1 MSGGVNPGGIG
12 GGASPGVGKGGV
24 GSALAVYGRMIKIS
38 HSIFAMPFALASA
51 VLAAR
56 AAPMDTASAWRTLA
70 LIVVCMVLARSFAMG
85 VNRIVDREFDARNPR
100 TAIREIPSG
109 QMRVGVARAI
119 TAVAGVLFVAASF
132 ALNPACGALS
142 PVALVVV
149 GGYSYAKRFTAL
161 VHLWLGVALGLA
173 PVAAWLAVTGA
184 VSIVSVVLAAAV
196 ATWVAGFDI
205 LYSLQDEEFDRG
217 QGLRSIP
224 VALGQ
229 VGALWV
235 SGLLHVGTVALLA
248 SLPFLAP
255 LGWAYWVGWA
265 LISGVLAYEHALVK
279 PGDLSRIDKAFFD
292 LNGYV
297 SLVFFGAVL
306 LA

>member
-1 MSGGVNPGGIG
+1 MSER
-12 GGASPGVGKGGV
+12 VGF
-24 GSALAVYGRMIKIS
+24 AETIAVYGRMIKFS

-56 AAPMDTASAWRTLA
+56 ETPVAWTTVA

-85 VNRIVDREFDARNPR
+85 VNRIVDRHYDARNPR

-109 QMRVGVARAI
+109 QMSLGAARAI
-119 TAVAGVLFVAASF
+119 TGAAGLLFVVTSF

-142 PVALVVV
+142 PVALLVV

-161 VHLWLGVALGLA
+161 VHLWLGAALGIA
-173 PVAAWLAVTGA
+173 PVAAWLAVTGT
-184 VSIVSVVLAAAV
+184 VSTVAVVLAVAV
-196 ATWVAGFDI
+196 MTWVAGFDI
-205 LYSLQDEEFDRG
+205 LYSLQDEDFDRG

-235 SGLLHVGTVALLA
+235 SGGLHVGTVALLA
-248 SLPFLAP
+248 SLPFLVP
-255 LGWAYWVGWA
+255 LGWAYWVGWT

-279 PGDLSRIDKAFFD
+279 PGDLSKIDKAFFD

-297 SLVFFGAVL
+297 SLVFFAAVL
-306 LA
+306 LS